1 MLIYATHN
9 YTTDSILGTRIKMLP
24 CDKPVSNFIS
34 SSFVTIPIFFNE
46 TLAWG
51 QQNKKDKTIH

>member
-1 MLIYATHN
+1 MPFIT
-9 YTTDSILGTRIKMLP
+9 ILRIRIKMLP

-34 SSFVTIPIFFNE
+34 SSFFTIPVFFNE
-46 TLAWG
+46 TLAWK

>member
-1 MLIYATHN
+1 MPFIT
-9 YTTDSILGTRIKMLP
+9 ILRIRIKMLP

-34 SSFVTIPIFFNE
+34 SSFFTIPVFFNE
-46 TLAWG
+46 TLTWG

>member
-1 MLIYATHN
+1 MLCIT
-9 YTTDSILGTRIKMLP
+9 ILWTRIKMLRW
-24 CDKPVSNFIS
+24 DKPVSNFIS
-34 SSFVTIPIFFNE
+34 SSFFTIPVFFKE

>member
-1 MLIYATHN
+1 MLIYAIHN
-9 YTTDSILGTRIKMLP
+9 YITDSNYKMLP

-34 SSFVTIPIFFNE
+34 SSFFTIPVFFNE
-46 TLAWG
+46 TLAWK